1 MWGRLIPC
9 LFASAAPL
17 ADGEDDLHGNHAN
30 THIPEVIGNLK
41 AYELTANETDKRIA
55 QEFFSAIVANHSYV
69 TAGSNTGEYW
79 GIAKQLGDNL
89 NANTE
94 ESCTQYN
101 ILKVSRHLFKWSAD
115 PKYFDF
121 FERALWNGILGN
133 QNKDNGEM
141 TQFIYFLPLGGGGVT
156 KAWGY
161 SNFGFRCCW
170 GSLSEQFSKLGDSIY
185 FQSPDSSKLYVNLFA
200 SSTLHWEE
208 KGIEIEQLSQFPFD
222 DSTTTAIR
230 LTIPEDSTLSSDSTV
245 TFSLFIRVP
254 SWATGSNTVI
264 VNEDEV
270 SGIVPGQ
277 YLEILREWSS
287 GDLVIVSFPMAL
299 SYEHLNDERT
309 EWDNVMAF
317 LYGPLVLAG
326 LTDSTALIPEGE
338 DATKPENFIRR
349 TSNPKLSKI
358 RVKPSGQV
366 LASQQLIFTAFTSD
380 GGNFTMMPFYQVMSE
395 SYTIYYNTTVATE
408 NGHSADPTEVQ
419 SCQTEDYSLSEEYDE
434 HQLNTMALLQ

>member
-1 MWGRLIPC
+1 MSQLNCR
-9 LFASAAPL
+9 FPL
-17 ADGEDDLHGNHAN
+17 E
-30 THIPEVIGNLK
+30 
-41 AYELTANETDKRIA
+41 
-55 QEFFSAIVANHSYV
+55 
-69 TAGSNTGEYW
+69 
-79 GIAKQLGDNL
+79 
-89 NANTE
+89 
-94 ESCTQYN
+94 
-101 ILKVSRHLFKWSAD
+101 
-115 PKYFDF
+115 
-121 FERALWNGILGN
+121 
-133 QNKDNGEM
+133 
-141 TQFIYFLPLGGGGVT
+141 GGGVT

-309 EWDNVMAF
+309 EWDNV
-317 LYGPLVLAG
+317 
-326 LTDSTALIPEGE
+326 S
-338 DATKPENFIRR
+338 
-349 TSNPKLSKI
+349 
-358 RVKPSGQV
+358 
-366 LASQQLIFTAFTSD
+366 
-380 GGNFTMMPFYQVMSE
+380 
-395 SYTIYYNTTVATE
+395 
-408 NGHSADPTEVQ
+408 
-419 SCQTEDYSLSEEYDE
+419 SLWG
-434 HQLNTMALLQ
+434 